1 MRIFKSIIV
10 LLVAFAFFSCEPTY
24 KKEYSWAYPV
34 AGDWTVKT
42 YIGGIAQGSYYEIK
56 SYNSSYGKD
65 SILIDD
71 YGIGVDKAANYG
83 HFWTMKF
90 KSAVNVTDKTFGNG
104 AKTVLNKIPGYGIGI
119 QTLNGKIVGNDSIY
133 FEVKFEDDATPYG
146 TTYQIAG
153 HRTTSYEE
161 YIGK

>member
-1 MRIFKSIIV
+1 MKKINYLI
-10 LLVAFAFFSCEPTY
+10 LLVVVFVGISCEPTY

-42 YIGGIAQGSYYEIK
+42 YIGGVAQGSYYEIK